1 MAKEVPKGMMTVWEM
16 IRAKHGYSMTE
27 MADIIGV
34 TKQCYSYWASG
45 KTPLPAWMDMSKSES
60 IEFHILRAEA
70 GNLYHILDE
79 QNYFHDK

>member
-1 MAKEVPKGMMTVWEM
+1 MAKEVPKGMTTVWEM

-27 MADIIGV
+27 MANIIGV

-45 KTPLPAWMDMSKSES
+45 KTPLPDWMDMSRPES
-60 IEFHILRAEA
+60 IEYHCLRAEV
-70 GNLYHILDE
+70 GNLYHILYE